1 MPADERAFL
10 SLISPLV
17 LATSNPPTGSQEQSA
32 FFCPKGLLR
41 DNTMRNLQKLLE
53 WIFVMIDLYGLIDML
68 IAFIKSW
75 F

>member
-1 MPADERAFL
+1 
-10 SLISPLV
+10 
-17 LATSNPPTGSQEQSA
+17 
-32 FFCPKGLLR
+32 
-41 DNTMRNLQKLLE
+41 MRNLQKLLE